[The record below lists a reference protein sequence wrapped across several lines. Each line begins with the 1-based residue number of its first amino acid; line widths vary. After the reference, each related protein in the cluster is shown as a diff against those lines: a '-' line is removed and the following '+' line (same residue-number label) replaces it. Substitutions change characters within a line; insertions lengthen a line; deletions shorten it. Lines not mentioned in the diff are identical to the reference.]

1 MSWFGKAKDEKE
13 TERLLKE
20 ASRLRAASHFQSDA
34 GIRDFIID
42 LLVEVC
48 DESDLCISAII
59 AEPLAGIVQRLLSRE
74 PFLYDPDSTKESLTL
89 KDESNQRERLRRTVR
104 VLEKEAQALPM
115 WRGAMKAVLLGIVSD
130 LPVEALCDPYPDGS
144 VPDVSVIR
152 GSKPLSDFV
161 GDLPHIL
168 TCFYGTF
175 CAADL
180 AEAGLFYDLS
190 LWLDN
195 RLCVASG
202 VPWADRY
209 KQQKKLRLPIDRLEL
224 PPSELAALYTTD
236 TPFDGFFDLAIP
248 IPVPREVRFEHTH
261 IVGGTGHGK
270 TQLLQYLIMDDLH
283 YALEHNLS
291 LVVLDPDGTL
301 IRTISQTDYFGEHLL
316 GDRCIIV
323 DPRESERPI
332 GLNLFDVSYIE
343 GADAKARETIENNT
357 IELFEYFF
365 DALLGS
371 ELTGKQASLFR
382 YLGLLLM
389 QIPGGNIH
397 TLRELMEDGKR
408 FKPYMDKLGG
418 TAKAFFETRF
428 FAPDLKATK
437 TQILSRL
444 WGVLSNRALD
454 RVFSATRNTL
464 NLDQAL
470 QDGKIIFVHTSKE
483 HLGEEGSA
491 IFARM
496 MVALLGQSLIR
507 RAGIP
512 AKDRTDTYIY
522 LDEAEGVVDQ
532 TLVRLL
538 AQVRKYRGAITLA
551 HQHLDQLIASA
562 RAGILANTSIKLA
575 GGISAKDATALAPEF
590 RTKADTLLSFK
601 KDKELSRFALFARN
615 YTETAMSMDV
625 PLGYAERCDRLGS
638 GEYAALLEQSREV
651 YGYDPLSPTVEAGV
665 EAGPEIETE
674 ASPHVVP
681 SVSIES
687 PVPASPPQEYGDV
700 PYAPIRKEGGGGAR
714 HQAICQTI
722 KELGETGGFRASIE
736 ETILDG
742 EGRVDVI
749 LRQGERAIAFEVSVT
764 TSREHELHNVKKC
777 LSAGFQEVLVV
788 AALPRHLLSLE
799 RFIAANLDEPD
810 RARVRYVLADDLG
823 RLFAGDV
830 TLEQAEKVVRGY
842 RVRSSSSTG
851 HDVATP
857 PHAHLRG
864 LLDAALRTL

>member
-1 MSWFGKAKDEKE
+1 MVWFSGQSKDEKE
-13 TERLLKE
+13 TARLLSEAKRLKA
-20 ASRLRAASHFQSDA
+20 ASRFQS
-34 GIRDFIID
+34 RDDVRDWIID

-48 DESDLCISAII
+48 DESDLCLSALVAQPLGNII
-59 AEPLAGIVQRLLSRE
+59 WRLLERE
-74 PFLYDPDSTKESLTL
+74 PFLDDPDISKEALTL
-89 KDESNQRERLRRTVR
+89 KDGAHKRERLRRTIR
-104 VLEKEAQALPM
+104 VLDKEDVALAA
-115 WRGAMKAVLLGIVSD
+115 WRDAMKAVLLGIVSD
-130 LPVEALCDPYPDGS
+130 LPVEALVDPYPDGS
-144 VPDVSVIR
+144 LPDVSVIR
-152 GSKPLSDFV
+152 GAKPLCDMV

-168 TCFYGTF
+168 SCFYGTF

-180 AEAGLFYDLS
+180 AEAGLFYNLT
-190 LWLDN
+190 LQLDN
-195 RLCVASG
+195 RLCIASG
-202 VPWADRY
+202 VPWQDRY
-209 KQQKKLRLPIDRLEL
+209 KLQKKLRLPIDRTEL
-224 PPSELAALYTTD
+224 PSPELAALYTTD
-236 TPFDGFFDLAIP
+236 TPFDGFFDLEIP
-248 IPVPREVRFEHTH
+248 IPIPREVRFEHTH

-283 YALEHNLS
+283 HALDHHLS

-301 IRTISQTDYFGEHLL
+301 IRTITQTDYFGEHLL
-316 GDRCIIV
+316 ADRFVVI
-323 DPRESERPI
+323 DPTDSERPI
-332 GLNLFDVSYIE
+332 GLNLFDVSHLD
-343 GADAKARETIENNT
+343 GADARTRETIENNT

-507 RAGIP
+507 RAGIAP
-512 AKDRTDTYIY
+512 ERRTDTYIY

-551 HQHLDQLIASA
+551 HQHLDQLTANA

-575 GGISAKDATALAPEF
+575 GGISAKDAAALAPEF
-590 RTKADTLLSFK
+590 RSRPETLLAFK
-601 KDKELSRFALFARN
+601 KDKRVSRFALFARN

-625 PLGYAERCDRLGS
+625 PLGYAESCERLDRD
-638 GEYAALLEQSREV
+638 EYAALLEQSRNA
-651 YGYDPLSPTVEAGV
+651 YGIDQQAPALEPTVLPEV
-665 EAGPEIETE
+665 EI
-674 ASPHVVP
+674 V
-681 SVSIES
+681 
-687 PVPASPPQEYGDV
+687 SPPPV
-700 PYAPIRKEGGGGAR
+700 APSAPDAATVSVAPKDAGIIPEPVIRKEGGGGAR
-714 HQAICQTI
+714 HQAICQSI
-722 KELGETGGFRASIE
+722 KELGEAAGFRATVE

-764 TSREHELHNVKKC
+764 TSREHELLNVRKC
-777 LSAGFQEVLVV
+777 LRAGFGEVVVV
-788 AALPRHLLSLE
+788 AVLPRHLVSLE
-799 RFIAANLDEPD
+799 RFVGQCLSDDE
-810 RARVRYVLADDLG
+810 RGKVRFVLADNLKE
-823 RLFAGDV
+823 LFAGQV
-830 TLEQAEKVVRGY
+830 VAEQTDKVVRGY
-842 RVRSSSSTG
+842 RVKSNNSVLKQSTYT
-851 HDVATP
+851 VLANSISN
-857 PHAHLRG
+857 AIS
-864 LLDAALRTL
+864 AE

>member
-1 MSWFGKAKDEKE
+1 MGWFGEKSKDEKE
-13 TERLLKE
+13 TARLLAEAKRLKA
-20 ASRLRAASHFQSDA
+20 ASRFQS
-34 GIRDFIID
+34 RDDVRDWIID

-48 DESDLCISAII
+48 DASNLCLSALV
-59 AEPLAGIVQRLLSRE
+59 AQPLGNIVWRLLERE
-74 PFLYDPDSTKESLTL
+74 PFLYEPETAKEPLTL

-104 VLEKEAQALPM
+104 VLEKEAITLPL
-115 WRGAMKAVLLGIVSD
+115 WRDAMKAVLLGIVAD

-209 KQQKKLRLPIDRLEL
+209 KQQKKLRLPIDRSEL
-224 PPSELAALYTTD
+224 PPSELSALYTTD
-236 TPFDGFFDLAIP
+236 TPFDGFFDLEIP
-248 IPVPREVRFEHTH
+248 IPTPREVRFEHTH

-283 YALEHNLS
+283 YALDHHLS

-301 IRTISQTDYFGEHLL
+301 IRTISQTDYFGEYLL

-323 DPRESERPI
+323 DPTDSERPI
-332 GLNLFDVSYIE
+332 GLNLFDVSHLE
-343 GADAKARETIENNT
+343 GSDARTRETIENNT

-522 LDEAEGVVDQ
+522 LDEADGVVDQ

-538 AQVRKYRGAITLA
+538 AQVRKYRGAITIA
-551 HQHLDQLIASA
+551 HQHLDQLTASA

-575 GGISAKDATALAPEF
+575 GGISAKDAAALAPEF

-601 KDKELSRFALFARN
+601 KDKDVSRFALFARN
-615 YTETAMSMDV
+615 YTETAMSMEV
-625 PLGYAERCDRLGS
+625 PLGYAERCERLDA
-638 GEYAALLEQSREV
+638 GEYAALLDKSRDA
-651 YGYDPLSPTVEAGV
+651 YGYDPHALASEPEAV
-665 EAGPEIETE
+665 PEIE
-674 ASPHVVP
+674 VVSSLP
-681 SVSIES
+681 VVKSAPVAFPVSAAPEEVEITPES
-687 PVPASPPQEYGDV
+687 M
-700 PYAPIRKEGGGGAR
+700 IRKEGGGGAR
-714 HQAICQTI
+714 HQAICGAI
-722 KELGETGGFRASIE
+722 KELGETAGFRASIE

-749 LRQGERAIAFEVSVT
+749 LRSAERAIAFEVSVT
-764 TSREHELHNVKKC
+764 TSREHELLNVRKC
-777 LSAGFQEVLVV
+777 LRAGFGEVVVV
-788 AALPRHLLSLE
+788 AALPRHLVSLE
-799 RFIAANLDEPD
+799 RFIGSSLGEGEADK
-810 RARVRYVLADDLG
+810 VRFLLADDLG
-823 RLFAGDV
+823 GLFAG
-830 TLEQAEKVVRGY
+830 QAEAGENESIVRGWK
-842 RVRSSSSTG
+842 VRSNGAERS
-851 HDVATP
+851 A
-857 PHAHLRG
+857 L
-864 LLDAALRTL
+864 LRTSIEQSLQGLIEP